1 MPTIFLDPGSFCI
14 PRSTVSH
21 KNDKFRPNHGFIF
34 YRQQQSESDFFFF
47 KLSFL
52 INVKDTNV
60 THLLMVFL
68 CDTGIPLPHMDVEV
82 FDSFLH
88 SYF

>member
-1 MPTIFLDPGSFCI
+1 MASYFIDS
-14 PRSTVSH
+14 
-21 KNDKFRPNHGFIF
+21 NDLRVI
-34 YRQQQSESDFFFF
+34 FFFF

-60 THLLMVFL
+60 THLLMGFL